1 MRDEELDRR
10 LRALPAACAGKGFAS
25 EVKRRIGARAAT
37 GSRWRRRGLVAA
49 ALALGALLGTGGWYR
64 AGERQQAAERA
75 LLLVEQQRLVR
86 ELEKLRALAEERER
100 IYLGS
105 DTERV
110 LYLDWTTVE
119 AARERRT
126 KI

>member
-1 MRDEELDRR
+1 
-10 LRALPAACAGKGFAS
+10 
-25 EVKRRIGARAAT
+25 VAT
-37 GSRWRRRGLVAA
+37 
-49 ALALGALLGTGGWYR
+49 ALALGALLVTGGWYR
-64 AGERQQAAERA
+64 AAERQEAAERA
-75 LLLVEQQRLVR
+75 RLLVEQQRLVR
-86 ELEKLRALAEERER
+86 ELEDLRALAAERER

-105 DTERV
+105 DTEQV